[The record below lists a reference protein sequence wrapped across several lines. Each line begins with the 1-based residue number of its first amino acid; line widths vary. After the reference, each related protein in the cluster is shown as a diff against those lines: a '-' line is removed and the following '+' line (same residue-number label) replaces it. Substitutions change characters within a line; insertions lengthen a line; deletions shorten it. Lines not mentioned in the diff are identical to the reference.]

1 MTMTTQ
7 NIEVDQ
13 QETNV
18 EQHKALMQELKG
30 LPMFSAFET
39 YVEHM
44 LKEKDIEIEV
54 LRQSIDKCLDE
65 IQQLKTL
72 HKLDWICK

>member
-1 MTMTTQ
+1 MTITTGTL
-7 NIEVDQ
+7 EQ

-54 LRQSIDKCLDE
+54 LRQNIDKCLDE

-72 HKLDWICK
+72 YKLDWISK